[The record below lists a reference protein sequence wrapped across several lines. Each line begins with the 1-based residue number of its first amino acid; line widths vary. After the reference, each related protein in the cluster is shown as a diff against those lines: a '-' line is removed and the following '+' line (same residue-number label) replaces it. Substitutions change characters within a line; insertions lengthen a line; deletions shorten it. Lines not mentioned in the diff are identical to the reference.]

1 MHESVNLDTAGLL
14 ILVLFIFV
22 FWPVTAFANRREK
35 SRLSYL
41 MERKDQ
47 LLQDLRDLN
56 FEYLAGNYLEDE
68 FLTLCTRLERDAEQL
83 LVEII
88 SVQREK
94 S

>member
-41 MERKDQ
+41 ME
-47 LLQDLRDLN
+47 
-56 FEYLAGNYLEDE
+56 DE
-68 FLTLCTRLERDAEQL
+68 FLTLGTRLERDAEQL

>member
-1 MHESVNLDTAGLL
+1 VNLDTAGLL

-68 FLTLCTRLERDAEQL
+68 FLTLGTRLERDAEQL